1 MFEITLP
8 LFCKLRSYP
17 TGCLTGNVELV
28 MNETA
33 GIDFYR
39 DEKVLSKREGGKRDQ
54 LTDETTNQAE
64 RGIFPL

>member
-1 MFEITLP
+1 M
-8 LFCKLRSYP
+8 LRSCP
-17 TGCLTGNVELV
+17 PGCLTGSVEHV

-39 DEKVLSKREGGKRDQ
+39 DEKVLSKREGGKKEDQ
-54 LTDETTNQAE
+54 LTDEKTNQAE

>member
-1 MFEITLP
+1 
-8 LFCKLRSYP
+8 
-17 TGCLTGNVELV
+17 

-39 DEKVLSKREGGKRDQ
+39 DEKVLSKREGGKKEDQ
-54 LTDETTNQAE
+54 LTDEKTNQAE